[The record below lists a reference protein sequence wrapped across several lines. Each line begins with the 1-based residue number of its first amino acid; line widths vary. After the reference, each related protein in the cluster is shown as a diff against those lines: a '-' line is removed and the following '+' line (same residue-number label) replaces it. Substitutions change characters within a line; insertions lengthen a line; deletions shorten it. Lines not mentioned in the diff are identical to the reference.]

1 MSQLN
6 FAELFKSTHED
17 HSQHP
22 VNKSRFILSIGYYFF
37 VMLIVASFVFLIV
50 DRLGDTTIPTLKETL
65 TPQEEVNRLFEE
77 YDNLIVILPSTY
89 QDAFSQVTTYPFN
102 DDYFMIVYPTFDD
115 FIDVDGVLTIP
126 SSYIILSLESENI
139 VVATQESH
147 IPESLTNFNII
158 NTLQLDSPIVLT
170 TFSMSLI
177 NFIVYLLL
185 FPVLILLLK
194 PYIIK
199 DIQDA
204 VVYRPK
210 WIALLI
216 AGYFYVLA
224 GNIFSN
230 LLTQLIYFVTGE
242 EMTTA
247 VNQAIIEASLQSDGS
262 ILMILSAV
270 FLGPVVEELIF
281 RKAFFG
287 IIKKEKLAMIISS
300 ITFGLIHVI
309 SEPTLLDLLINIIP
323 YVVMGFVFGFLYV
336 KHQKNLVIVTL
347 VHIITNLISII
358 TILFIL

>member
-1 MSQLN
+1 
-6 FAELFKSTHED
+6 
-17 HSQHP
+17 
-22 VNKSRFILSIGYYFF
+22 
-37 VMLIVASFVFLIV
+37 MLIVASFVFLIV
-50 DRLGDTTIPTLKETL
+50 NRLGDTTIPTLKETL

-194 PYIIK
+194 PYIMK